1 MAVGKENKAVAP
13 EFVKKQPCQ
22 DNTAGLKSADFNL
35 SMSGGIRAILE
46 WFFYL
51 KANAQDY

>member
-1 MAVGKENKAVAP
+1 
-13 EFVKKQPCQ
+13 VKKQPCQ